1 MLDIVSIFGPL
12 ELIIAPFSDF
22 LSHVSIRVLSNGPSD
37 RPAAASKARA
47 DEFENKK

>member
-22 LSHVSIRVLSNGPSD
+22 LSYVSLGVLSNSPGN
-37 RPAAASKARA
+37 RPAAASQAGA
-47 DEFENKK
+47 DEVENEE